1 MYKDFNNKAFY
12 KLFGVSGYYFSIVG
26 TFENS
31 DNINGLLA
39 EFNIFVRY
47 KSIILRRLFYEN

>member
-12 KLFGVSGYYFSIVG
+12 KLFGVNGYYFSIIRAL
-26 TFENS
+26 ENS

-39 EFNIFVRY
+39 EFEYFCT
-47 KSIILRRLFYEN
+47 L